1 MVAAVSMHLWNHGVV
16 GGAIGNAGGWRCR
29 LHHCVTGMLE
39 TLVVGGAGCTTVLGA
54 NGMSTRSDLERGLLS
69 STSLFT

>member
-1 MVAAVSMHLWNHGVV
+1 MVAAGGVDGCTSGIMVSLAVRLETLVV
-16 GGAIGNAGGWRCR
+16 GGAGCT
-29 LHHCVTGMLE
+29 TGMLE